1 MSDLVL
7 RLTTKV
13 ATQAQELASISE
25 ALKITKQ
32 EAEDAKNKLIELTS
46 SSSSSSS
53 SSIKPLSSSSSSSS
67 LSLSKSLLSHSK
79 KTKEALIQE
88 INNYENK
95 LKSKSSQITKL
106 INELG
111 IIISLI
117 IYCFTNNILIILD
130 IKNKSYNN
138 LEKNYNDLLYSNMK
152 LTANGNSNIDIDKLI
167 KELDDSKGLIE
178 SLKKDI
184 KIMKVAEEESSM
196 KMKLLEDAIM
206 LKTNDISIIGKL

>member
-13 ATQAQELASISE
+13 ATQAQELATISE

-46 SSSSSSS
+46 SSS
-53 SSIKPLSSSSSSSS
+53 IKPLSSSSSSSS
-67 LSLSKSLLSHSK
+67 SLSKSLLSHSK

-111 IIISLI
+111 MIISF
-117 IYCFTNNILIILD
+117 IYCFTYNILIILD

-152 LTANGNSNIDIDKLI
+152 LTANGNINIDIDKLI
-167 KELDDSKGLIE
+167 KELDDSKALIE
-178 SLKKDI
+178 SLKKDV

-206 LKTNDISIIGKL
+206 LKTNDISNIGKL

>member
-46 SSSSSSS
+46 SSS
-53 SSIKPLSSSSSSSS
+53 IKPLSSSSSSLS

-79 KTKEALIQE
+79 KTKESLIQE

-111 IIISLI
+111 MIISLI
-117 IYCFTNNILIILD
+117 IYCLTNNILILD

-167 KELDDSKGLIE
+167 KELDDSKALIE

>member
-46 SSSSSSS
+46 SSS
-53 SSIKPLSSSSSSSS
+53 IKPLSSS
-67 LSLSKSLLSHSK
+67 SLSKSLLSHSK

-111 IIISLI
+111 MIISLI

-167 KELDDSKGLIE
+167 KELDDSKALIE

>member
-32 EAEDAKNKLIELTS
+32 EAEDAKNKLIELT
-46 SSSSSSS
+46 SS

>member
-46 SSSSSSS
+46 SSS
-53 SSIKPLSSSSSSSS
+53 IKPLSSSSSSSSS

-111 IIISLI
+111 MIISLI
-117 IYCFTNNILIILD
+117 IYCFTHNILLSIVSLIIF
-130 IKNKSYNN
+130 
-138 LEKNYNDLLYSNMK
+138 
-152 LTANGNSNIDIDKLI
+152 
-167 KELDDSKGLIE
+167 
-178 SLKKDI
+178 SLF
-184 KIMKVAEEESSM
+184 
-196 KMKLLEDAIM
+196 
-206 LKTNDISIIGKL
+206 

>member
-32 EAEDAKNKLIELTS
+32 EAEDAKNKLIELT
-46 SSSSSSS
+46 SSSSS

-117 IYCFTNNILIILD
+117 IYCLTNNILIILD

-178 SLKKDI
+178 SLKKAI

>member
-13 ATQAQELASISE
+13 ATQAQELATISE

-46 SSSSSSS
+46 SSS
-53 SSIKPLSSSSSSSS
+53 IKPLSSSSSSSS
-67 LSLSKSLLSHSK
+67 SLSKSLLSHSK

-111 IIISLI
+111 MIISF
-117 IYCFTNNILIILD
+117 IYCFTYNILIILD

-167 KELDDSKGLIE
+167 KELDDSKALIE
-178 SLKKDI
+178 SLKKDV

-206 LKTNDISIIGKL
+206 LKTNDISNIGKL

>member
-32 EAEDAKNKLIELTS
+32 EAEDAKNKLIELT

-117 IYCFTNNILIILD
+117 IYCFFNNILIILD

-138 LEKNYNDLLYSNMK
+138 LEKNNNDLLYSNMK